1 MVCIIYNQYMGCSG
15 ARAKDSYTPGELVGT
30 GRQVDKETQTKV

>member
-1 MVCIIYNQYMGCSG
+1 MVYNQYMRCSG
-15 ARAKDSYTPGELVGT
+15 ASAKDSYTPGELVDT